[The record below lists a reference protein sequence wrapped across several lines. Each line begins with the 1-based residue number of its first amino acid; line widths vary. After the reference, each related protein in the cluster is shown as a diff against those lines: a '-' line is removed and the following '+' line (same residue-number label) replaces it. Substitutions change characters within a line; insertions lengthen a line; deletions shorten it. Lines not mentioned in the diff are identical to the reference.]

1 MAHMRTATGS
11 RTRLLRLIAG
21 AAALA
26 TVLIGLGQLPASASP
41 AAGPQDLFG
50 PQRAAPKAAG
60 AVATTVASTPGGKTN
75 FVVSVGGFT
84 AGKTTNWERIG
95 YYTFH
100 PANHTVTAS
109 WWRWNQGS
117 LRDVRVDTKVA
128 ASGCGATQCYTR
140 TVKRFLSSPNEADT
154 GSYALNGTALTV
166 SWPNGSSALQEKWT
180 VAPVTKANGSTD
192 TSLVQLNW
200 AGAGRGYTAT
210 GGYGFGSNASF
221 AANATT
227 ADLMKADNKVAY
239 HYAYSG
245 ISAGKLTGGTSS
257 LGLSV
262 FKQCQDGRC
271 LGATTKTAPGNG
283 CTYYPPGDTKTSA
296 TINYYLA
303 QFAGDRRD
311 AYEHWFR
318 CLGYNPKTGQ
328 TCYKLN
334 SHVKP
339 MLQVIDDAG
348 RFRGWVGAETSYKT
362 TADGNSAGPAIDDT
376 LAIFKA
382 GPRLLTS

>member
-1 MAHMRTATGS
+1 MRPVTS
-11 RTRLLRLIAG
+11 RRTRLLRRVAG
-21 AAALA
+21 GSAALA
-26 TVLIGLGQLPASASP
+26 AILVGFGPLPANAIQALPADGGSEHGAMVHLARTAP
-41 AAGPQDLFG
+41 AA
-50 PQRAAPKAAG
+50 
-60 AVATTVASTPGGKTN
+60 VPGGKTN
-75 FVVSVGGFT
+75 FVVSVGAFA
-84 AGKTTNWERIG
+84 AGSTTNWERIG

-100 PANHTVTAS
+100 PSSMTVTAS

-117 LRDVRVDTKVA
+117 LRDIRVDTKIA
-128 ASGCGATQCYTR
+128 AARCGAVTQCYTR
-140 TVKRFLSSPNEADT
+140 TPKRFLSGPNESMT

-166 SWPNGSSALQEKWT
+166 SWPNGSTTLREKWT
-180 VAPVTKANGSTD
+180 VTALKKADGTAD
-192 TSLVQLNW
+192 TSLVQLTW
-200 AGAGRGYTAT
+200 AGAGGGYGAT

-221 AANATT
+221 AANATN
-227 ADLMKADNKVAY
+227 ADLMTAANKVAY
-239 HYAYSG
+239 HYEYSG
-245 ISAGKLTGGTSS
+245 IAAGKRTGGTSS

-262 FKQCQDGRC
+262 FHQCQDSHC
-271 LGATTKTAPGNG
+271 LSATTKGKPGNG
-283 CTYYPPGDTKTSA
+283 CTYYPPGDSAAGA

-303 QFAGDRRD
+303 QFANDRRD
-311 AYEHWFR
+311 AYEHWYR

-362 TADGNSAGPAIDDT
+362 TANGNSAGPAIDDT

-382 GPRLLTS
+382 GPRVLTS